1 MHIYSPVEKLGCPV
15 NKLNVPVKGTFGKL
29 LPAARADL
37 RKKEPNYSTVN
48 RRNQEAC
55 NLE

>member
-48 RRNQEAC
+48 RRNQEAY